1 MLRIPSLD
9 HPQPGPAAP
18 VRATR
23 GVARTG
29 WRWLQRAV
37 LALALALLLIIG
49 ILPALGLYR
58 TATVLSGS
66 MRPTFSPGDV
76 VMLVPEPLSAVRV
89 GQVISYRVP
98 VGEHQIETHRVV
110 RIIKGGAA
118 PTVQTRGDANNT
130 NDPWT
135 ATLEGNT
142 AWREVGVIPKLGFLV
157 NAMRSATLHTAAV
170 LIAPLL
176 LALLLLWEI
185 WGSGR
190 RRGRDRR
197 AAAAPAAAAEGA

>member
-1 MLRIPSLD
+1 MLRIPP
-9 HPQPGPAAP
+9 HTPQPGPAAP
-18 VRATR
+18 VRTTR
-23 GVARTG
+23 AVVRTG
-29 WRWLQRAV
+29 WRWIQRAV

-76 VMLVPEPLSAVRV
+76 VMLVPEPLSSVRV
-89 GQVISYRVP
+89 GQIISYRVP

-110 RIIKGGAA
+110 RIISGGTN

-135 ATLEGNT
+135 ATLEGRT

-157 NAMRSATLHTAAV
+157 NAMRGATLHTAAV
-170 LIAPLL
+170 MIAPAL
-176 LALLLLWEI
+176 LATLLLWEI

-190 RRGRDRR
+190 RRRTRR
-197 AAAAPAAAAEGA
+197 SRTASATPAPADAA

>member
-1 MLRIPSLD
+1 MLRIPPHS
-9 HPQPGPAAP
+9 PQPGQDGLARAARIAA
-18 VRATR
+18 RAT
-23 GVARTG
+23 
-29 WRWLQRAV
+29 WRWFQRGLLFVAV
-37 LALALALLLIIG
+37 ALLLVIG

-76 VMLVPEPLSAVRV
+76 VLLAPEPLRSVRV

-110 RIIKGGAA
+110 RVITGGEH

-135 ATLEGNT
+135 ATLEGTT
-142 AWREVGVIPKLGFLV
+142 AWRQVGTIPMLGFLV
-157 NAMRSATLHTAAV
+157 NAMRGATLHMAAV
-170 LIAPLL
+170 IITPIL
-176 LALLLLWEI
+176 LALLMLHEI
-185 WGSGR
+185 WGGGR
-190 RRGRDRR
+190 RRKAGEPVPAG
-197 AAAAPAAAAEGA
+197 AAVEAPSEA